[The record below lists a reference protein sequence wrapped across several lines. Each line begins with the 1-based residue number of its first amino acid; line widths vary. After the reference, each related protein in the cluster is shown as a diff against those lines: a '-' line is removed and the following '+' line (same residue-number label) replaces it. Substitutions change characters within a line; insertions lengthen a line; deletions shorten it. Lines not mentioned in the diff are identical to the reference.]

1 VRTIF
6 KLGTILM
13 FYCLVAGS
21 LLAFVH
27 IKTAPI
33 ITANKEAASGDAVR
47 IQVLPGMVGGF
58 VQQGEE
64 SEFTYWIGYRDTG
77 RKQPG
82 GYIFIAYGK
91 GYQSTIETM
100 IGVDI
105 NSTIIG
111 VKVLF
116 QQETPGMGDKIEE
129 IRAGEEDPWFI
140 HQFIGKSASDN
151 IAITNDDGVI
161 DAITGATVSS
171 RAVTNSISN
180 GLKNL
185 MAVIAGKEIVIEE
198 EPEDDLMEQLMRRT
212 EDEEDEDNLMEQ
224 LMRQAED
231 EDD

>member
-1 VRTIF
+1 
-6 KLGTILM
+6 
-13 FYCLVAGS
+13 
-21 LLAFVH
+21 
-27 IKTAPI
+27 
-33 ITANKEAASGDAVR
+33 
-47 IQVLPGMVGGF
+47 MVGGF
-58 VQQGEE
+58 VQVGEE

-105 NSTIIG
+105 NSTITG

-129 IRAGEEDPWFI
+129 IRAGEEGPWFI

-198 EPEDDLMEQLMRRT
+198 EPEDDLMEQLMRQA

-224 LMRQAED
+224 LMRPAED